1 MKIKRF
7 SILGDALGGGGA
19 VKKMQHEKY
28 GLGKEEEQSKEFSD
42 IPMTFEVK
50 EIGIDSGGR
59 FAIVQAKNDITGE
72 IVEKKM
78 YEKKVYD
85 SEKDFSENTAENV
98 SASLGASG
106 LAAGIGYV
114 GSKVAE
120 DANKSSENI
129 ADKLRWKR
137 STGKKGELVLEDRG
151 QRRGKLANKIE
162 KAGETIS
169 KFAKKKSGK
178 AAIIATPTIIAG
190 GTTYYA
196 IGRRKKK
203 KHD

>member
-19 VKKMQHEKY
+19 VKKMQQEKY

-98 SASLGASG
+98 GASLGASG

-114 GSKVAE
+114 GSKIAE
-120 DANKSSENI
+120 DANKSGENI

-151 QRRGKLANKIE
+151 HGKLANKVE

-169 KFAKKKSGK
+169 KFAKKKLGK

-190 GTTYYA
+190 GTTYV